1 MTPLMILGEGEARG
15 AVEAG
20 DADYGGVDREAIADG
35 RKSAASKLHRR
46 ASAEQSKARARTM
59 VSAPY
64 PGSDRASFPT

>member
-35 RKSAASKLHRR
+35 RKSKR
-46 ASAEQSKARARTM
+46 
-59 VSAPY
+59 P
-64 PGSDRASFPT
+64 P